1 MKTSNNISTL
11 ADVRR
16 RKIELKREMAEQRG
30 EILDLVNVISDDFTP
45 RNLLK
50 KVAGEMFGSVGEN
63 QSIISHGIARNV
75 GNLSSFLV
83 KDSRKAQV
91 VRILAPVVIAALP
104 QIISWVGS
112 HLPNTGD
119 IKNGYQSVVKRIQSI
134 F

>member
-1 MKTSNNISTL
+1 MKTNNITTL
-11 ADVRR
+11 SDVHR

-30 EILDLVNVISDDFTP
+30 EILELVNVISDDFAP

-50 KVAGEMFGSVGEN
+50 KVAGEIFGSVGEN

-83 KDSRKAQV
+83 KDSRKAQI
-91 VRILAPVVIAALP
+91 VRILAPVAIAALP
-104 QIISWVGS
+104 QIIGWVGS
-112 HLPNTGD
+112 HLPNTEA
-119 IKNGYQSVVKRIQSI
+119 IKKGYQSVVNRLQSI

>member
-16 RKIELKREMAEQRG
+16 RKIELKREMADQRG
-30 EILDLVNVISDDFTP
+30 EILDLVNVISDDFKP

-104 QIISWVGS
+104 QIIGWVGS
-112 HLPNTGD
+112 HLPNTDD
-119 IKNGYQSVVKRIQSI
+119 IKNGYHSVVKRIQSI